1 MPTFHIILIFVYTL
15 GFLFLS
21 YNSVRPNTPGMNLV
35 FSPLNE
41 ALIPEKKMV
50 HATLKSKNPFKG
62 PPSPELDDA
71 WHQLFVNSNVRVSA
85 DDLQKINRTSV
96 PLGDGSGYY
105 AIPDVYHQL
114 HCLKFLRQMLY
125 HDYYRINKP
134 TNPIHID
141 HCIDNLRQNLMC
153 KADVS
158 LLTFDWVSNDRAP
171 KPNFDIQHECKNWE
185 SIDAWAEDHAF
196 NIFDET
202 ILVHPTL
209 GPSFP
214 EAEFKNTGKIPG
226 HPGFL
231 HEHGGMVE

>member
-1 MPTFHIILIFVYTL
+1 
-15 GFLFLS
+15 
-21 YNSVRPNTPGMNLV
+21 
-35 FSPLNE
+35 
-41 ALIPEKKMV
+41 
-50 HATLKSKNPFKG
+50 
-62 PPSPELDDA
+62 
-71 WHQLFVNSNVRVSA
+71 
-85 DDLQKINRTSV
+85 
-96 PLGDGSGYY
+96 
-105 AIPDVYHQL
+105 
-114 HCLKFLRQMLY
+114 
-125 HDYYRINKP
+125 
-134 TNPIHID
+134 
-141 HCIDNLRQNLMC
+141 MC

-171 KPNFDIQHECKNWE
+171 KPNFDIEHECKNWE

-209 GPSFP
+209 GTSKLARGTYLKLTEGRDRRLGPSFP